1 MAGQISQRFIDDLL
15 ARTDIVDVVSE
26 RVQLKKSGRNH
37 TGLCPFHQEN
47 SPSFTVS
54 HDKQFYHCF
63 GCGAHGNALRFLMEY
78 DNLRFP
84 EAVEQLASRAGMQV
98 EREGGDDPGAKQ
110 RQQKR
115 EQGVNLL
122 ELASGFFRERLALG
136 QGSAARDYL
145 ERRGLSAEIIKAFG
159 IGYAEDDW
167 EALKRHLSGQGISEA
182 VQVEYGL
189 LVHREETGRTYD
201 RFRDRVMFPIRDW
214 KGRTIA
220 FGGRVLGDAKPK
232 YLNSPETPVFHK
244 GRELYGLFEARQ
256 ANRQLSRL
264 LVVEGYMDV
273 VALAQFGIRN
283 ACATLG
289 TALTSDHL
297 QRLFRLVDEVVFCF
311 DGDKAGRQAARR
323 SLATSLPSM
332 IDGRQVRFLFLP
344 EGDDPDTL
352 IRREGPEAFEN
363 RVTCANPLSEFLFEQ
378 AAEGRDLKQVE
389 GRERFVTAVLD
400 ALKQLPAGVLKSLL
414 LKELSVRSGIDQS
427 QFSDWLSSHSAPSRQ
442 AAPDG
447 EGFEALMPADDAER
461 DLDSFAGLTADI
473 GGQERD
479 NRGSNRARHH
489 GAPASRSGAA
499 TLSLSLPARILHL
512 LMHEPGLVNE
522 LPESLDWCP
531 KSMPDGRLCRD
542 VVQLL
547 RAGRYR
553 SPQVLLA
560 HFHGSPDGE
569 RLDQLARRE
578 LAIPRDVRGSE
589 LRDWVRHLERE
600 SERLTPAEEYRQL
613 LEKSRQ
619 PGALSREEK
628 QRLRELIG
636 TLAAGS

>member
-15 ARTDIVDVVSE
+15 ARTDIVDVISE

-37 TGLCPFHQEN
+37 SGLCPFHQEN

-63 GCGAHGNALRFLMEY
+63 GCSAHGNALRFLMEF

-98 EREGGDDPGAKQ
+98 EREGGEDPGARQ

-115 EQGVNLL
+115 EEGVNLL
-122 ELASGFFRERLALG
+122 ELASRFFRERLALG
-136 QGSAARDYL
+136 GGRQAREYL
-145 ERRGLSAEIIKAFG
+145 DRRGLSQEIIRDFG
-159 IGYAEDDW
+159 IGYAEDEW
-167 EALKRHLSGQGISEA
+167 ESLKRYLLQQGISEA

-256 ANRQLSRL
+256 ANRQLSRV

-289 TALTSDHL
+289 TALTTDHL

-311 DGDKAGRQAARR
+311 DGDNAGRQAARR
-323 SLATSLPSM
+323 SLQTALPSM

-344 EGDDPDTL
+344 EGEDPDTVV
-352 IRREGPEAFEN
+352 RQEGQEAFEK
-363 RVTCANPLSEFLFEQ
+363 RITCASPLSEFLFEQ

-400 ALKQLPAGVLKSLL
+400 ALKLLPEGVLKSLL
-414 LKELSVRSGIDQS
+414 VKELSVRSGIDQS
-427 QFSDWLSSHSAPSRQ
+427 HFAGWLEKHAMPEPRQ
-442 AAPDG
+442 AMTPDAG
-447 EGFEALMPADDAER
+447 YEALMMTSDGDIDATS
-461 DLDSFAGLTADI
+461 DPGVTV
-473 GGQERD
+473 D
-479 NRGSNRARHH
+479 NSNNRARRR
-489 GAPASRSGAA
+489 GLPASRPGTA
-499 TLSLSLPARILHL
+499 TLSLSIPARILHL
-512 LMHEPGLVNE
+512 LLHEPGLVE
-522 LPESLDWCP
+522 GLPETVEWCP
-531 KSMPDGRLCRD
+531 IEASDGRLCRE

-560 HFHGSPDGE
+560 HFHGSADGE

-578 LAIPRDVRGSE
+578 LEIPRDVRASE
-589 LRDWVRHLERE
+589 LENWVRYLERE
-600 SERLTPAEEYRQL
+600 SARLTPVEEYHQL

-619 PGALSREEK
+619 PGALSSADK

-636 TLAAGS
+636 KLAGGP

>member
-15 ARTDIVDVVSE
+15 ARTDIVDVISE

-37 TGLCPFHQEN
+37 SGLCPFHQEN

-63 GCGAHGNALRFLMEY
+63 GCSAHGNALRFLMEF

-98 EREGGDDPGAKQ
+98 ERDGGEDPGAQK

-115 EQGVNLL
+115 EEGVNLL
-122 ELASGFFRERLALG
+122 ELASRFFRERLALG
-136 QGSAARDYL
+136 GGKSAREYL
-145 ERRGLSAEIIKAFG
+145 NRRGLSQEIIRDFG
-159 IGYAEDDW
+159 IGYAEDEW
-167 EALKRHLSGQGISEA
+167 ESLKRYLLEQGISEA

-256 ANRQLSRL
+256 ANRQLSRV

-311 DGDKAGRQAARR
+311 DGDNAGRQAARR
-323 SLATSLPSM
+323 SLQTALPSM

-344 EGDDPDTL
+344 DGEDPDTL
-352 IRREGPEAFEN
+352 VRGEGQEAFEN
-363 RVTCANPLSEFLFEQ
+363 RITCASPLSEFLFEQ
-378 AAEGRDLKQVE
+378 AAEGHDLKQVE
-389 GRERFVTAVLD
+389 GRERFVTAVLE
-400 ALKQLPAGVLKSLL
+400 ALKKLPDGVLKSLL
-414 LKELSVRSGIDQS
+414 MRELSVRSGIEQS
-427 QFSDWLSSHSAPSRQ
+427 HFTDWLASHADPAPRQ
-442 AAPDG
+442 APMQDAG
-447 EGFEALMPADDAER
+447 GYEALMVTADGDTDDASVASVAVDNGNNHAR
-461 DLDSFAGLTADI
+461 SRGLPAT
-473 GGQERD
+473 
-479 NRGSNRARHH
+479 RAR
-489 GAPASRSGAA
+489 AA
-499 TLSLSLPARILHL
+499 TLSLSIPARILHL
-512 LMHEPGLVNE
+512 LLHEPGLADE
-522 LPESLDWCP
+522 LPESLEWCP
-531 KSMPDGRLCRD
+531 VELPDGRLCRE

-560 HFHGSPDGE
+560 HFHGSEDGE

-578 LAIPRDVRGSE
+578 LAIPRGVRASE
-589 LRDWVRHLERE
+589 LQSWVRYLEHE

-619 PGALSREEK
+619 PGALDGAEK

-636 TLAAGS
+636 ELTTGPRQA

>member
-15 ARTDIVDVVSE
+15 ARSDIVDVVSE

-37 TGLCPFHQEN
+37 SGLCPFHQEN

-84 EAVEQLASRAGMQV
+84 EAVEQLASRAGMEV
-98 EREGGDDPGAKQ
+98 ERDGGDDPGERQ
-110 RQQKR
+110 RRQKR

-136 QGSAARDYL
+136 KGRQAREYL
-145 ERRGLSAEIIKAFG
+145 ERRGLSEEVIRDFG
-159 IGYAEDDW
+159 VGYAEDDW
-167 EALKRHLSGQGISEA
+167 EALKRHLLNQGVSEA

-189 LVHREETGRTYD
+189 LVHREESGRTYD

-256 ANRQLSRL
+256 ANRQLSRV

-311 DGDKAGRQAARR
+311 DGDNAGRQAARR
-323 SLATSLPSM
+323 SLMTALPSM

-344 EGDDPDTL
+344 EGEDPDTL
-352 IRREGPEAFEN
+352 VRSEGQQAFEN
-363 RVTCANPLSEFLFEQ
+363 RVTCASPLSEFLFEQ
-378 AAEGRDLKQVE
+378 AGEGRDLKQVE
-389 GRERFVTAVLD
+389 GRERFVTAVLE
-400 ALKQLPAGVLKSLL
+400 ALKHLPEGVLKSLM
-414 LKELSVRSGIDQS
+414 LKELSTRSGIEQA
-427 QFSDWLSSHSAPSRQ
+427 QFADWLAKQAPVAPARRTPDTSAP
-442 AAPDG
+442 DHD
-447 EGFEALMPADDAER
+447 GFESLMMPPETEDTFE
-461 DLDSFAGLTADI
+461 DLESVAVSNPSTA
-473 GGQERD
+473 
-479 NRGSNRARHH
+479 SARHRR
-489 GAPASRSGAA
+489 GFSSSSAGTA

-512 LMHEPGLVNE
+512 LLHEPGLVE
-522 LPESLDWCP
+522 HLPDTIDWCP
-531 KSMPDGRLCRD
+531 TTLADGALCRE

-547 RAGRYR
+547 QAGRYR

-560 HFHGSPDGE
+560 HFHGSVEGQ
-569 RLDQLARRE
+569 RLGE
-578 LAIPRDVRGSE
+578 LAKREMAMPRDVRPSE
-589 LRDWVRHLERE
+589 LRSWVLHLQRE

-619 PGALSREEK
+619 AGALSSEEK
-628 QRLRELIG
+628 QRLRALL
-636 TLAAGS
+636 TQLAAGT

>member
-264 LVVEGYMDV
+264 LIVEGYMDV

-311 DGDKAGRQAARR
+311 DGDNAGRQAARR

-427 QFSDWLSSHSAPSRQ
+427 QFSDWLSNHSAPSQ
-442 AAPDG
+442 PSSSDG

-461 DLDSFAGLTADI
+461 GVDSFSGLASDI
-473 GGQERD
+473 GGEERD
-479 NRGSNRARHH
+479 NRGSNRATRH

-512 LMHEPGLVNE
+512 LMHEPGLVSE

-531 KSMPDGRLCRD
+531 KAMPDGRLCRD

-619 PGALSREEK
+619 PGALSSEEK

>member
-15 ARTDIVDVVSE
+15 ARTDIVDVISE

-37 TGLCPFHQEN
+37 SGLCPFHQEN

-54 HDKQFYHCF
+54 QDKQFYHCF
-63 GCGAHGNALRFLMEY
+63 GCSAHGNALRFLMEF

-98 EREGGDDPGAKQ
+98 EREGGEDPGARQ
-110 RQQKR
+110 RHQKR
-115 EQGVNLL
+115 EEGVNLL
-122 ELASGFFRERLALG
+122 ELASRFFHERLVLG
-136 QGSAARDYL
+136 GGRQAREYL
-145 ERRGLSAEIIKAFG
+145 DRRGLSQEIIRDFG
-159 IGYAEDDW
+159 IGYAEDEW
-167 EALKRHLSGQGISEA
+167 ESLKRHLLAQGISEA

-289 TALTSDHL
+289 TALTTDHL

-311 DGDKAGRQAARR
+311 DGDNAGRQAARR
-323 SLATSLPSM
+323 SLQTTLPSM

-344 EGDDPDTL
+344 EGEDPDTL
-352 IRREGPEAFEN
+352 VRQEGQEAFEK
-363 RVTCANPLSEFLFEQ
+363 RITCASPLSEFLFEQ

-400 ALKQLPAGVLKSLL
+400 ALKLLPEGVLKSLL
-414 LKELSVRSGIDQS
+414 IKELSVRSGIDQS
-427 QFSDWLSSHSAPSRQ
+427 HFTGWLEKHAAPEPRQ
-442 AAPDG
+442 AMTPDAG
-447 EGFEALMPADDAER
+447 YEALMMTSDGDIDATS
-461 DLDSFAGLTADI
+461 DPGVTV
-473 GGQERD
+473 D
-479 NRGSNRARHH
+479 NGNNRARRRGH
-489 GAPASRSGAA
+489 PASRSGTA
-499 TLSLSLPARILHL
+499 TLSLSIPARILHL
-512 LMHEPGLVNE
+512 LLHEPGLVE
-522 LPESLDWCP
+522 GLPESVEWCP
-531 KSMPDGRLCRD
+531 VEVPDGRLCRE

-560 HFHGSPDGE
+560 HFHGSADGE

-578 LAIPRDVRGSE
+578 LEIPRDVRASE
-589 LRDWVRHLERE
+589 LENWVRYLERE
-600 SERLTPAEEYRQL
+600 SARLTPVEEYHQL

-619 PGALSREEK
+619 PGALSSADK

-636 TLAAGS
+636 KLAGGP

>member
-15 ARTDIVDVVSE
+15 ARTDIVDVISE

-37 TGLCPFHQEN
+37 SGLCPFHQEN

-63 GCGAHGNALRFLMEY
+63 GCSAHGNALRFLMEF

-98 EREGGDDPGAKQ
+98 EREGGEDPGARQ

-115 EQGVNLL
+115 EEGVNLL
-122 ELASGFFRERLALG
+122 ELASRFFRERLALG
-136 QGSAARDYL
+136 GGRQAREYL
-145 ERRGLSAEIIKAFG
+145 DRRGLSQEIIRDFG
-159 IGYAEDDW
+159 IGYAEDEW
-167 EALKRHLSGQGISEA
+167 ESLKRYLLQQGIGEA

-256 ANRQLSRL
+256 ANRQLSRV

-289 TALTSDHL
+289 TALTTDHL

-311 DGDKAGRQAARR
+311 DGDNAGRQAARR
-323 SLATSLPSM
+323 SLQTALPSM

-344 EGDDPDTL
+344 EGEDPDTVV
-352 IRREGPEAFEN
+352 RQEGQEAFEK
-363 RVTCANPLSEFLFEQ
+363 RITCASPLSEFLFEQ

-400 ALKQLPAGVLKSLL
+400 ALKLLPEGVLKSLL
-414 LKELSVRSGIDQS
+414 VKELSVRSGIDQS
-427 QFSDWLSSHSAPSRQ
+427 HFAGWLEKHAMPEPRQ
-442 AAPDG
+442 AMTPDAG
-447 EGFEALMPADDAER
+447 YEALMMTSDGDIDATS
-461 DLDSFAGLTADI
+461 DPGVTV
-473 GGQERD
+473 D
-479 NRGSNRARHH
+479 NSNNRARRR
-489 GAPASRSGAA
+489 GLPASRPGTA
-499 TLSLSLPARILHL
+499 TLSLSIPARILHL
-512 LMHEPGLVNE
+512 LLHEPGLVE
-522 LPESLDWCP
+522 GLPETVEWCP
-531 KSMPDGRLCRD
+531 IEASDGRLCRE

-560 HFHGSPDGE
+560 HFHGSADGE

-578 LAIPRDVRGSE
+578 LEIPRDVRASE
-589 LRDWVRHLERE
+589 LESWVRYLERE
-600 SERLTPAEEYRQL
+600 SARLTPVEEYRQL

-619 PGALSREEK
+619 PGALSSADK

-636 TLAAGS
+636 KLAEGP

>member
-15 ARTDIVDVVSE
+15 ARTDIVDVISE

-37 TGLCPFHQEN
+37 SGLCPFHQEN

-63 GCGAHGNALRFLMEY
+63 GCSAHGNALRFLMEF

-98 EREGGDDPGAKQ
+98 EREGGEDPGARQ

-115 EQGVNLL
+115 EEGVNLL
-122 ELASGFFRERLALG
+122 ELASRFFRERLALG
-136 QGSAARDYL
+136 GGRQAREYL
-145 ERRGLSAEIIKAFG
+145 DRRGLSQEIIRDFG
-159 IGYAEDDW
+159 IGYAEDEW
-167 EALKRHLSGQGISEA
+167 ESLKRYLLQQGISEA

-220 FGGRVLGDAKPK
+220 FGGRVLVDAKPK

-256 ANRQLSRL
+256 ANRQLSRV

-289 TALTSDHL
+289 TALTTDHL

-311 DGDKAGRQAARR
+311 DGDNAGRQAARR
-323 SLATSLPSM
+323 SLQTALPSM

-344 EGDDPDTL
+344 EGEDPDTVV
-352 IRREGPEAFEN
+352 RQEGQEAFEK
-363 RVTCANPLSEFLFEQ
+363 RITCASPLSEFLFEQ

-400 ALKQLPAGVLKSLL
+400 ALKLLPEGVLKSLL
-414 LKELSVRSGIDQS
+414 VKELSVRSGIDQS
-427 QFSDWLSSHSAPSRQ
+427 HFAGWLEKHAAPEPRQ
-442 AAPDG
+442 AMTPDAG
-447 EGFEALMPADDAER
+447 YEALMMTSDGDIDATS
-461 DLDSFAGLTADI
+461 DPGVTV
-473 GGQERD
+473 D
-479 NRGSNRARHH
+479 NSNNRARRR
-489 GAPASRSGAA
+489 GLPASRPGTA
-499 TLSLSLPARILHL
+499 TLSLSIPARILHL
-512 LMHEPGLVNE
+512 LLHEPGLVE
-522 LPESLDWCP
+522 GLPETVEWCP
-531 KSMPDGRLCRD
+531 IEASDGRLCRE

-560 HFHGSPDGE
+560 HFHGSADGE

-578 LAIPRDVRGSE
+578 LEIPRDVRASE
-589 LRDWVRHLERE
+589 LESWVRYLERE
-600 SERLTPAEEYRQL
+600 SARLTPVEEYRQL

-619 PGALSREEK
+619 PGALSSADK

-636 TLAAGS
+636 KLAEGP

>member
-15 ARTDIVDVVSE
+15 ARSDIVDVVSE

-37 TGLCPFHQEN
+37 SGLCPFHQEN

-98 EREGGDDPGAKQ
+98 EREGGDDPGERQ
-110 RQQKR
+110 RRQKR
-115 EQGVNLL
+115 DEGVNLL
-122 ELASGFFRERLALG
+122 DLASQFFRERLALG
-136 QGSAARDYL
+136 KGRQAREYL
-145 ERRGLSAEIIKAFG
+145 ERRGLSDEIIRDFG
-159 IGYAEDDW
+159 VGYAEDDW
-167 EALKRHLSGQGISEA
+167 EALKRHLLDQGVSEA

-189 LVHREETGRTYD
+189 LVHREESGRTYD
-201 RFRDRVMFPIRDW
+201 RFRDRVIFPIRDW

-256 ANRQLSRL
+256 ANRQLSRV

-311 DGDKAGRQAARR
+311 DGDNAGRQAARR
-323 SLATSLPSM
+323 SLATALPSM

-344 EGDDPDTL
+344 EGEDPDTL
-352 IRREGPEAFEN
+352 VRREGQAAFED
-363 RVTCANPLSEFLFEQ
+363 RVTCASPLSEFLFEQ
-378 AAEGRDLKQVE
+378 AADGRDLKQVE
-389 GRERFVTAVLD
+389 GRERFVTAVLEW
-400 ALKQLPAGVLKSLL
+400 LKLLPEGMLKPLM
-414 LKELSVRSGIDQS
+414 LKELSTRSGIEQT
-427 QFSDWLSSHSAPSRQ
+427 QFDDWLAKKASTSPRPGSAPTTS
-442 AAPDG
+442 ADESFAS
-447 EGFEALMPADDAER
+447 LMPPPEADEAFDVE
-461 DLDSFAGLTADI
+461 SSSGMP
-473 GGQERD
+473 
-479 NRGSNRARHH
+479 N
-489 GAPASRSGAA
+489 PASANQRQSRGFSASRATTA
-499 TLSLSLPARILHL
+499 TLSLSLPGRILHL
-512 LMHEPGLVNE
+512 LLHEPSLVE
-522 LPESLDWCP
+522 HLPKTPEWCPESVT
-531 KSMPDGRLCRD
+531 DGPLCRE
-542 VVQLL
+542 VVALL
-547 RAGRYR
+547 QAGRYR

-560 HFHGSPDGE
+560 HFHGSVEGE
-569 RLDQLARRE
+569 RLNELAKRE
-578 LAIPRDVRGSE
+578 LAIPREVRASE
-589 LRDWVRHLERE
+589 LESWVRYLERE

-613 LEKSRQ
+613 LDKSRQ
-619 PGALSREEK
+619 TGALSSDEK
-628 QRLRELIG
+628 QRLR
-636 TLAAGS
+636 TLLTQLAGGG

>member
-15 ARTDIVDVVSE
+15 ARTDIVDVISE

-37 TGLCPFHQEN
+37 SGLCPFHQEN

-54 HDKQFYHCF
+54 QDKQFYHCF
-63 GCGAHGNALRFLMEY
+63 GCSAHGNALRFLMEF

-98 EREGGDDPGAKQ
+98 EREGGEDPGARQ

-115 EQGVNLL
+115 EEGVNLL
-122 ELASGFFRERLALG
+122 ELASHFFRERLALG
-136 QGSAARDYL
+136 GGRQAREYL
-145 ERRGLSAEIIKAFG
+145 DRRGLSQEVIRDFG
-159 IGYAEDDW
+159 IGYAEDEW
-167 EALKRHLSGQGISEA
+167 ESLKRHLLAQGISEA

-289 TALTSDHL
+289 TALTTDHL

-311 DGDKAGRQAARR
+311 DGDNAGRQAARR
-323 SLATSLPSM
+323 SLQTALPSM

-344 EGDDPDTL
+344 EGEDPDTL
-352 IRREGPEAFEN
+352 VRQEGQEAFEK
-363 RVTCANPLSEFLFEQ
+363 RITCASPLSEFLFEQ

-400 ALKQLPAGVLKSLL
+400 ALKLLPEGVLKSLL
-414 LKELSVRSGIDQS
+414 VKELSVRSGIDQS
-427 QFSDWLSSHSAPSRQ
+427 HFAGWLEKHAAPEPRQ
-442 AAPDG
+442 AMTPDAG
-447 EGFEALMPADDAER
+447 YEALMMTSDGDIDATS
-461 DLDSFAGLTADI
+461 DPGVTV
-473 GGQERD
+473 D
-479 NRGSNRARHH
+479 NGNNRARRRGH
-489 GAPASRSGAA
+489 PASRSGTA
-499 TLSLSLPARILHL
+499 TLSLSIPARILHL
-512 LMHEPGLVNE
+512 LLHEPGLVE
-522 LPESLDWCP
+522 GLPESVEWCP
-531 KSMPDGRLCRD
+531 VEVPDGRLCRE

-560 HFHGSPDGE
+560 HFHGSADGE

-578 LAIPRDVRGSE
+578 LEIPRDVRASE
-589 LRDWVRHLERE
+589 LENWIRYLERE
-600 SERLTPAEEYRQL
+600 SARLTPVEEYHQL

-619 PGALSREEK
+619 PGALSSADK

-636 TLAAGS
+636 KLAGGP

>member
-15 ARTDIVDVVSE
+15 ARTDIVDVISE

-37 TGLCPFHQEN
+37 SGLCPFHQEN

-54 HDKQFYHCF
+54 QDKQFYHCF
-63 GCGAHGNALRFLMEY
+63 GCSAHGNALRFLMEF

-98 EREGGDDPGAKQ
+98 EREGGEDPGARQ

-115 EQGVNLL
+115 EEGVNLL
-122 ELASGFFRERLALG
+122 ELAARFFRERLALG
-136 QGSAARDYL
+136 GGRQAREYL
-145 ERRGLSAEIIKAFG
+145 EHRGLSQEIIRDFG
-159 IGYAEDDW
+159 IGYAEDEW
-167 EALKRHLSGQGISEA
+167 ESLKRYLLEQGIGEA

-256 ANRQLSRL
+256 ANRQLARV

-289 TALTSDHL
+289 TALTTDHL

-311 DGDKAGRQAARR
+311 DGDNAGRQAARR
-323 SLATSLPSM
+323 SLQTALPSM

-344 EGDDPDTL
+344 EGEDPDTL
-352 IRREGPEAFEN
+352 VRQEGQEAFEN
-363 RVTCANPLSEFLFEQ
+363 RITCASPLSEFLFEQ

-389 GRERFVTAVLD
+389 GRERFVTAVLEM
-400 ALKQLPAGVLKSLL
+400 LKHLPEGVLKSLL
-414 LKELSVRSGIDQS
+414 VKELSTRSGIEQS
-427 QFSDWLSSHSAPSRQ
+427 QFADWFASHAPP
-442 AAPDG
+442 APRSGATADA
-447 EGFEALMPADDAER
+447 EGYEALMMTPDGDVEAASDPG
-461 DLDSFAGLTADI
+461 STV
-473 GGQERD
+473 D
-479 NRGSNRARHH
+479 NGNNRASRR
-489 GAPASRSGAA
+489 GFPATRAGTA
-499 TLSLSLPARILHL
+499 TLSLTIPARILHL
-512 LMHEPGLVNE
+512 LLHEPGLVDG
-522 LPESLDWCP
+522 LPESVDWCP
-531 KSMPDGRLCRD
+531 AEVPDGRLCRE

-569 RLDQLARRE
+569 RLDQLVRRE
-578 LAIPRDVRGSE
+578 LAIPRDVRASE
-589 LRDWVRHLERE
+589 LDNWVRHLERE
-600 SERLTPAEEYRQL
+600 SARLTPVEEYQQL
-613 LEKSRQ
+613 LEKSRRS
-619 PGALSREEK
+619 GALSSDEK

-636 TLAAGS
+636 KLAERS

>member
-15 ARTDIVDVVSE
+15 ARTDIVDVISE

-37 TGLCPFHQEN
+37 SGLCPFHQEN

-63 GCGAHGNALRFLMEY
+63 GCSAHGNALRFLMEF

-98 EREGGDDPGAKQ
+98 EREGGEDPGARQ

-115 EQGVNLL
+115 EEGVNLL
-122 ELASGFFRERLALG
+122 ELASRFFRERLALG
-136 QGSAARDYL
+136 GGRQAREYL
-145 ERRGLSAEIIKAFG
+145 DRRGLSQEVIRDFG
-159 IGYAEDDW
+159 IGYAEAEW
-167 EALKRHLSGQGISEA
+167 ESLKRYLLEQGISEA

-256 ANRQLSRL
+256 ANRQLSRV

-289 TALTSDHL
+289 TALTTDHL

-311 DGDKAGRQAARR
+311 DGDNAGRQAARR
-323 SLATSLPSM
+323 SLQTALPSM

-344 EGDDPDTL
+344 EGEDPDTL
-352 IRREGPEAFEN
+352 VRREGQEAFEN
-363 RVTCANPLSEFLFEQ
+363 RITCASPLSEFLFEQ

-389 GRERFVTAVLD
+389 GRERFVTAVLE
-400 ALKQLPAGVLKSLL
+400 ALKHLPEGVLKSLL
-414 LKELSVRSGIDQS
+414 VKELSTRSGIEQS
-427 QFSDWLSSHSAPSRQ
+427 QFADWFVNH
-442 AAPDG
+442 AAPAPRPAATTDVTG
-447 EGFEALMPADDAER
+447 YEALMMTAEGDAEAASDPVSTVDKGNDR
-461 DLDSFAGLTADI
+461 VSRRGL
-473 GGQERD
+473 
-479 NRGSNRARHH
+479 
-489 GAPASRSGAA
+489 PATRSGTA
-499 TLSLSLPARILHL
+499 TLSLTIPARILHL
-512 LMHEPGLVNE
+512 LLHEPALVDG
-522 LPESLDWCP
+522 LPESVDWCP
-531 KSMPDGRLCRD
+531 AEVPDGRLCRE

-560 HFHGSPDGE
+560 HFHGSPEGE
-569 RLDQLARRE
+569 RLDQLVRRE
-578 LAIPRDVRGSE
+578 LAIPREVRASE
-589 LRDWVRHLERE
+589 LDNWVRYLERQ
-600 SERLTPAEEYRQL
+600 SARLTPVEEYRQL

-619 PGALSREEK
+619 PGALSPEEK

-636 TLAAGS
+636 KLAEGS